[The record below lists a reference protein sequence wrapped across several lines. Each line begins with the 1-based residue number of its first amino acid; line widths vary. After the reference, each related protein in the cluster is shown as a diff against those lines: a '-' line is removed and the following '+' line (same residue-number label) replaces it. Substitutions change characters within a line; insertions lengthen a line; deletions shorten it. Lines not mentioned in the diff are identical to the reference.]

1 MFWNAIVPPILTVE
15 VQTPGANHSTYIF
28 IPKGI

>member
-28 IPKGI
+28 FPKGI